1 MPLQVKSHLPT
12 VLFDFSADFVEK
24 LFATMPPFLSKSY
37 DNIAQKLLKVIL
49 LLLLLFCTLNL

>member
-24 LFATMPPFLSKSY
+24 PFAMMPPFLSKSY

-49 LLLLLFCTLNL
+49 LLLLFCTLNL